1 MQGHNVVHLD
11 RARGDRAW
19 MGNEV
24 PKTLED
30 KLSGLSPARRKRVE
44 ARTTE
49 LITEERSLRDLRRAL
64 ALTQDRMA
72 EKLGIGQDGI
82 SRLEKRSDLLLST
95 LRTYIEAMGGKLRL
109 VAEFP
114 NRPPILLTGL
124 EAMAARP
131 LHPPRRALRR

>member
-1 MQGHNVVHLD
+1 M
-11 RARGDRAW
+11 
-19 MGNEV
+19 
-24 PKTLED
+24 PKTLEE
-30 KLSGLSPARRKRVE
+30 KLSGVSPARRKRIE
-44 ARTTE
+44 ARTAE

-64 ALTQDRMA
+64 ALTQERMA

-114 NRPPILLTGL
+114 NRPPILLSGL
-124 EAMAARP
+124 EGMAASP
-131 LHPPRRALRR
+131 LIQRRRASHR